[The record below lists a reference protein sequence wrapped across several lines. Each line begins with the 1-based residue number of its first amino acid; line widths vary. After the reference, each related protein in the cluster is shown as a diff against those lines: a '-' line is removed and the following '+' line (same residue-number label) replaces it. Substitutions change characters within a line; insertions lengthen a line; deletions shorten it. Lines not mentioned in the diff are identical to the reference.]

1 MIQFERF
8 TLPNGLRVLVHEDA
22 STPMAAVNILYNVGA
37 RDESPEKTGFAHL
50 FEHLMF
56 GGSQNIPNYDEPLQS
71 AGGESNAFTNNDITN
86 FYQTLPAQNLELA
99 FWLESDRMNKLAFS
113 KKSLEVQRKVVIEE
127 FSETTL
133 ETPYGDVWHELMAM
147 CYTVHP
153 YNWPTIGKVPQH
165 VADATLD
172 DVKSFFYK
180 HYRPNNA
187 ILTVAGGVTK
197 TQVERL
203 AEKWFGEIEAGEI
216 APRDLPQEPAQM
228 QRRFKEKIADVPA
241 DALYM
246 AFPMAARNTRS
257 YYICDLITEI
267 LSSGP
272 SSRLF
277 RRLVKE
283 DRVFAELDA
292 YITGS
297 DDAGLIIIEGK
308 PVEGLSLEQAETAV
322 WNELN
327 RLLADGIPAEELQK
341 IKNKAESTL
350 VFQEMG
356 ILNKAMNLAYF
367 ELLGD
372 ANRINDEAA
381 IYQTITADEIMTEA
395 KQRFTRHNVN
405 VLYYIAAEN
414 NG

>member
-8 TLPNGLRVLVHEDA
+8 TLSNGLRVVVHEDA
-22 STPMAAVNILYNVGA
+22 STPMAAVNLLYDVGA
-37 RDESPEKTGFAHL
+37 RDENPEKTGFAHL

-99 FWLESDRMNKLAFS
+99 FWLESDRMNQLAFS
-113 KKSLEVQRKVVIEE
+113 KKSLDVQRKVVVEE

-133 ETPYGDVWHELMAM
+133 ETPYGDVWHELMSM
-147 CYTVHP
+147 CYEVHP

-165 VADATLD
+165 VKDATLD
-172 DVKSFFYK
+172 DVKTFFYK

-197 TQVERL
+197 VQVQEL
-203 AEKWFGEIEAGEI
+203 AEKWFGGIEAGEI
-216 APRDLPQEPAQM
+216 PARNLPQEPSQTA
-228 QRRFKEKIADVPA
+228 RRFKEKVADVPA
-241 DALYM
+241 NALYM
-246 AFPMAARNTRS
+246 AFPMASRNTRS
-257 YYICDLITEI
+257 YYLCDLITEI
-267 LSSGP
+267 LSNGP

-283 DRVFAELDA
+283 QRFFAEIDA
-292 YITGS
+292 YMTGS

-308 PVEGLSLEQAETAV
+308 PVEGITLEQAEAAI
-322 WNELN
+322 WQEID
-327 RLLADGIPAEELQK
+327 RLLNDGIPTEELQK

-372 ANRINDEAA
+372 ANRINEETE
-381 IYQTITADEIMTEA
+381 IYQSITEDEIMTEA
-395 KQRFTRHNVN
+395 RQRFQKNCVS
-405 VLYYIAAEN
+405 VLYYKCN
-414 NG
+414 M

>member
-8 TLPNGLRVLVHEDA
+8 TLANGLRVIVHEDA
-22 STPMAAVNILYNVGA
+22 STPMAAVNILYDVGA

-86 FYQTLPAQNLELA
+86 FYQTLPAQNIELA
-99 FWLESDRMNKLAFS
+99 FWLESDRMNQLAFS
-113 KKSLEVQRKVVIEE
+113 KKSLEVQRKVVVEE

-153 YNWPTIGKVPQH
+153 YNWPTIGKIPKH
-165 VADATLD
+165 VEDATLD
-172 DVKSFFYK
+172 DVKAFFYK

-197 TQVERL
+197 AQVETL
-203 AEKWFGEIEAGEI
+203 AEKWFGGIEKGEI
-216 APRDLPQEPAQM
+216 AQRNLPQEPAQTE
-228 QRRFKEKIADVPA
+228 RRFREKQADVPA

-246 AFPMAARNTRS
+246 AFPMAARNTRA
-257 YYICDLITEI
+257 YYVADLITEI
-267 LSSGP
+267 LSSGA

-277 RRLVKE
+277 RKLVKE
-283 DRVFAELDA
+283 ERFFAEIDA

-308 PVEGLSLEQAETAV
+308 PLEGISLEDAEAAV
-322 WNELN
+322 WRELD
-327 RLLADGIPAEELQK
+327 RLLDDGIGDQELEK

-372 ANRINDEAA
+372 ANRINEEAG
-381 IYQTITADEIMTEA
+381 IFQSISNEEIILEA
-395 KQRFTRHNVN
+395 KQRFSKTNVS
-405 VLYYIAAEN
+405 VLYYRAK
-414 NG
+414 

>member
-8 TLPNGLRVLVHEDA
+8 TLTNGLRVLVHEDA
-22 STPMAAVNILYNVGA
+22 STPMAAVNLLYDVGA
-37 RDESPEKTGFAHL
+37 RDENPEKTGFAHL

-56 GGSQNIPNYDEPLQS
+56 GGSQNIPNYDEPLQE

-113 KKSLEVQRKVVIEE
+113 KKSLDVQRKVVVEE

-133 ETPYGDVWHELMAM
+133 ETPYGDVWHELMGM
-147 CYTVHP
+147 CYEVHP

-165 VADATLD
+165 VKDATLD
-172 DVKSFFYK
+172 DVKAFFYK

-197 TQVERL
+197 SQVQTL

-216 APRDLPQEPAQM
+216 RPRNLPQEPQQTA
-228 QRRFKEKIADVPA
+228 RRFKEKIADVPA
-241 DALYM
+241 NALYM
-246 AFPMAARNTRS
+246 AFPMASRNTRS
-257 YYICDLITEI
+257 YYLCDLITEI
-267 LSSGP
+267 LSNGP

-283 DRVFAELDA
+283 QRSFAELDA
-292 YITGS
+292 YVTGS
-297 DDAGLIIIEGK
+297 DDAGLIVIEGK
-308 PVEGLSLEQAETAV
+308 PSEGVSLEQAEAAV
-322 WNELN
+322 WSELD
-327 RLLADGIPAEELQK
+327 RLLTNGIPSEELQK

-372 ANRINDEAA
+372 ANRINEETE
-381 IYQTITADEIMTEA
+381 IYQSITVEEIMTEA
-395 KQRFTRHNVN
+395 KQRFQKNFVS
-405 VLYYIAAEN
+405 VLYYKSKIEE
-414 NG
+414 

>member
-8 TLPNGLRVLVHEDA
+8 TLANGLRVIVHEDA
-22 STPMAAVNILYNVGA
+22 STPMAAVNILYDVGA

-86 FYQTLPAQNLELA
+86 FYQTLPAQNIELA
-99 FWLESDRMNKLAFS
+99 FWLESDRMNQLAFS
-113 KKSLEVQRKVVIEE
+113 KKSLEVQRKVVVEE

-153 YNWPTIGKVPQH
+153 YQWPTIGKVPKH
-165 VADATLD
+165 VEDATLD

-187 ILTVAGGVTK
+187 ILAVAGGVTK
-197 TQVERL
+197 TQVEAL
-203 AEKWFGEIEAGEI
+203 TEKWFGGIESGDI
-216 APRDLPQEPAQM
+216 AKRDLAQEPPQTE
-228 QRRFKEKIADVPA
+228 RRFREKIADVPA
-241 DALYM
+241 NALYM

-257 YYICDLITEI
+257 YYLADLITEI
-267 LSSGP
+267 LSSGA

-277 RRLVKE
+277 RKLVKE
-283 DRVFAELDA
+283 ERVFAEIDA

-308 PVEGLSLEQAETAV
+308 PIDGVSLEEAETAV
-322 WNELN
+322 WRELD
-327 RLLADGIPAEELQK
+327 RLLSDGVGDQELQK

-350 VFQEMG
+350 IFQEMG

-372 ANRINDEAA
+372 ANRINEEAE
-381 IYQTITADEIMTEA
+381 IYQTISNTEIMIEA
-395 KQRFTRHNVN
+395 RQRFQKTNVS
-405 VLYYIAAEN
+405 VLYYRAK
-414 NG
+414 